1 MKSSVQYRKIKKGNI
16 VKFIQK
22 INLRDDISCGITECN
37 LCEMNRIQN
46 PLSIQ
51 NNILILDAEIIINQI
66 DAIKNFNEI
75 ENVVL
80 FQSEY
85 LALSEK

>member
-1 MKSSVQYRKIKKGNI
+1 MKSTVQYKKIKKGNI

-22 INLRDDISCGITECN
+22 INLRDDISCGIGECS
-37 LCEMNRIQN
+37 LCEANRVKDNI
-46 PLSIQ
+46 SIQ
-51 NNILILDAEIIINQI
+51 NNILILDTEIIINQI
-66 DAIKNFNEI
+66 DAIKNFSEI